1 MNKLQ
6 ENINRI
12 NDIMFLNE
20 QGSADFMVDRKSKE
34 LAAPAI
40 KKFREIAKKYN
51 CVNENFV
58 MGVDILLN
66 KGYDKDILRLA
77 LGIIGRES
85 SFASGTRYNTLN
97 GLKEIY
103 AWFGGDTSVGPAQM
117 KAATAESLGLNLSDI
132 TSNKGAL
139 DAAYRKLSRS
149 IKLAKSRGYTN
160 EPSNLGDSGTGNG
173 IYDIAIAAYN
183 TGDEKVI
190 LEWCESKIPERR
202 EKGLKNKCSNTS
214 KADTTKKVNNYVPNL
229 TTQRADNVNTTTHGY
244 VKEVANT
251 YKRTNCL

>member
-160 EPSNLGDSGTGNG
+160 EPSNLG
-173 IYDIAIAAYN
+173 
-183 TGDEKVI
+183 
-190 LEWCESKIPERR
+190 C
-202 EKGLKNKCSNTS
+202 
-214 KADTTKKVNNYVPNL
+214 
-229 TTQRADNVNTTTHGY
+229 
-244 VKEVANT
+244 
-251 YKRTNCL
+251 